1 MLWLNRLVPTIH
13 HLFGLQVHMVQY
25 EWRENFESSIW
36 SLIHNHAGGKLNV
49 CLIKVIINFILN
61 IIPISSTCS
70 EADLVHFGHGKRY
83 TSTYGIPAALAFLMF
98 ATALG
103 STLPVT
109 REHHDNLLVFF
120 GSYLVINFVICTCL
134 AGLPNTQYCVA
145 RSANQFENFAN
156 QRVMHICAIF

>member
-1 MLWLNRLVPTIH
+1 
-13 HLFGLQVHMVQY
+13 MVT
-25 EWRENFESSIW
+25 
-36 SLIHNHAGGKLNV
+36 HAGGKLNV
-49 CLIKVIINFILN
+49 CLIKEVIINFILN

-109 REHHDNLLVFF
+109 REHHDKLLVFF

-134 AGLPNTQYCVA
+134 AGLPKTQYCVA